1 MLSHGRAQGVIS
13 WQCPSASPAVTPV
26 SLAQPLR
33 EEGLLGTALVSI
45 LPKTAGREEG
55 K

>member
-1 MLSHGRAQGVIS
+1 MLSHGRVQGVIS
-13 WQCPSASPAVTPV
+13 WQCPSAGPAVTPV
-26 SLAQPLR
+26 SPAQPLQ
-33 EEGLLGTALVSI
+33 EEGLLRSALVSM